1 LVKPVLRAA
10 GVLLLAL
17 AGGALAQR
25 PSQSPSSQ
33 APPSLPSP
41 SQPSPSQPPS
51 SQAQPAQPQPAQSRP
66 AQPQPTPSQSAEPQ
80 AAGGPATPPQPFPGA
95 EYRLLR
101 RGNPL
106 AEPPELLEIHLLTLD
121 PARVRLALGLARDAV
136 VGVETTS
143 SIAARQRALAAIN
156 GGYFRTSGLLL
167 GEPIGALAVG
177 ERLLSEPHRGRPVVA
192 LGDTDGR
199 ARLAVARLETTARAL
214 VGGQSREISG
224 FNRPRE
230 TDELIVYTPE
240 FHRTTLTGPDGAEAV
255 VERGR
260 VVELGAS
267 QGSRRIPEQ
276 GFVLSADG
284 AAREWLISAARE
296 RTRVRLDV
304 RMSATPAFG
313 FAPAAVVGG
322 GPALVEAGAA
332 AALPPDAPY
341 AADFL
346 HKRHPRTAVGVR
358 ADGSLLL
365 VVVDGRQ
372 PRRSVGMTIPELQG
386 LMLELGATVAL
397 NLDGGGSSAM
407 VVAGR
412 VVNSPSDPTG
422 ERPVRD
428 ALLVHAR

>member
-1 LVKPVLRAA
+1 MKLPPRSIRVLP
-10 GVLLLAL
+10 LLAL
-17 AGGALAQR
+17 ACGALAQR
-25 PSQSPSSQ
+25 P
-33 APPSLPSP
+33 ALLPSV
-41 SQPSPSQPPS
+41 QPP
-51 SQAQPAQPQPAQSRP
+51 PAQPPAGSEP
-66 AQPQPTPSQSAEPQ
+66 AAPV
-80 AAGGPATPPQPFPGA
+80 QPFAGA

-101 RGNPL
+101 RGDPA
-106 AEPPELLEIHLLTLD
+106 AETGGPLEIHVLALD
-121 PARVRLALGLARDAV
+121 PARVRLSLGLARDAV

-143 SIAARQRALAAIN
+143 SIAARHRALAAIN
-156 GGYFRTSGLLL
+156 GGYFRTAGLLL
-167 GEPIGALAVG
+167 GEPIGALALG

-192 LGDTDGR
+192 LGDAGGR
-199 ARLAVARLETTARAL
+199 ARLAVARLETSARAL
-214 VGGQSREISG
+214 VGGKPREISG

-230 TDELIVYTPE
+230 ADELIVYTPE

-255 VERGR
+255 VERER
-260 VVELGAS
+260 VVELAAS
-267 QGSRRIPEQ
+267 RGSRRIPEQ
-276 GFVLSADG
+276 GFVLSGDG
-284 AAREWLISAARE
+284 AAREWLLSVARPGA
-296 RTRVRLDV
+296 RARLDV
-304 RMSATPAFG
+304 RTTATPPFG

-322 GPALVEAGAA
+322 GPALVEVGAA

-346 HKRHPRTAVGVR
+346 HKRHPRTAVGAR
-358 ADGSLLL
+358 GDGSLLL

-372 PRRSVGMTIPELQG
+372 PRRSVGMTIPELQA

-407 VVAGR
+407 VLGGR